1 MFSLVA
7 PEVAAGLAEAGTG
20 ALSPLL
26 VRTGVLTEPLEALP
40 SEDSTALRRGGIGG
54 L

>member
-7 PEVAAGLAEAGTG
+7 PDVAAGFEDGGTG

-26 VRTGVLTEPLEALP
+26 VRTGVVTEPLEALP
-40 SEDSTALRRGGIGG
+40 SEDSTALRSGGIGG